1 MESSNDAPK
10 TKNANKGLVLLSL
23 TLAFTYTFISRFIW
37 SALMNDVSMEFALN
51 AKQAGAYMS
60 AFFAGYLIT
69 QIPGGI
75 MADKL
80 QPKYIIMVCLGLG
93 GLSTALMSTISS
105 YSAGLVFR
113 IITGIS
119 SGAIMACCSK
129 IIAMVFPIE
138 KRASAMGI
146 VLASPP
152 LGILIANAIGTPLNA
167 SFGWRSTFVII
178 GLISIVIIAA
188 IFFFVPRLPKADG
201 NQKKT
206 GLLEGLKVFFTDKD
220 QIILGFSG
228 FMFMVIS
235 VGFATWANKYLG
247 HLGFEP
253 AQIGK
258 IITIYSI
265 GGIVASSFSGTIAQK
280 LKMNH
285 KQFLMLSLS
294 LIAVMSFVFSK
305 QTQYHMFVIIGLI
318 FGAVSYLPST
328 HYTTW
333 AIRKAGNQFAA
344 TASST
349 QNLMF
354 QTSSMIQPIVIGAAI
369 DSTGNYNLIW
379 YIFMGCAVLAVLL
392 VALINTNDKPKQA

>member
-1 MESSNDAPK
+1 
-10 TKNANKGLVLLSL
+10 
-23 TLAFTYTFISRFIW
+23 
-37 SALMNDVSMEFALN
+37 MNDVSEQFSLN
-51 AKQAGAYMS
+51 ATQAGAYMS

-80 QPKYIIMVCLGLG
+80 QPKNIIIVCLLLG
-93 GLSTALMSTISS
+93 GLSTAAMATINS
-105 YSAGLVFR
+105 YSVGLAFR
-113 IITGIS
+113 VITGVA

-129 IIAMVFPIE
+129 VVAMVFPIE
-138 KRASAMGI
+138 KRAWAMGVI
-146 VLASPP
+146 LASPP
-152 LGILIANAIGTPLNA
+152 LGILIANAIGTPLNTA
-167 SFGWRSTFVII
+167 FGWRTTFVIV
-178 GLISIVIIAA
+178 GLIALIIIALV
-188 IFFFVPRLPKADG
+188 FFFVPKLEKAEQSG
-201 NQKKT
+201 KKT

-220 QIILGFSG
+220 QILLGFSG

-235 VGFATWANKYLG
+235 VGFATWANRYLS

-253 AQIGK
+253 SK
-258 IITIYSI
+258 ISMVITIYSI
-265 GGIVASSFSGTIAQK
+265 GGIIASSFSGAIAQK
-280 LKMNH
+280 LKMSH
-285 KQFLMLSLS
+285 KQFLILSLG

-305 QTQYHMFVIIGLI
+305 QTQYSMFLLTGIF

-333 AIRKAGNQFAA
+333 AMQKAGDQFAA

-379 YIFMGCAVLAVLL
+379 YIFMACAILGILFVLL
-392 VALINTNDKPKQA
+392 VKTDDKKTT